1 MHRHVLPDREWNLLA
16 PLLPSRSR
24 TGRAPKDHRTIID
37 ALLWLAKTGA
47 PWRDLPERFG
57 PWRTVATRFYRW
69 TRSGLWERIL
79 AELRRIADAKGKI
92 DWDVHMVDSTSV
104 RAHRCAAGAKGGSIV
119 RRWAAHEVGSAASCT
134 CAATGVAGQWRSS

>member
-57 PWRTVATRFYRW
+57 PWRTSNRRRAKRLRSILKGLSAAT
-69 TRSGLWERIL
+69 SG
-79 AELRRIADAKGKI
+79 AADALHLRSP
-92 DWDVHMVDSTSV
+92 WWS
-104 RAHRCAAGAKGGSIV
+104 RALPRVLPGFLPL
-119 RRWAAHEVGSAASCT
+119 R
-134 CAATGVAGQWRSS
+134 